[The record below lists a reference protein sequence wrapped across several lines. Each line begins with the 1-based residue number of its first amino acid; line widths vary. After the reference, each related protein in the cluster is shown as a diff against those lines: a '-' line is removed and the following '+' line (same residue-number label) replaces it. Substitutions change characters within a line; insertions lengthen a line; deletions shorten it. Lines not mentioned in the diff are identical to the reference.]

1 MNTQFLSKARLVAA
15 GLVVCGVFVGGCS
28 GSDVKAP
35 TTQSPQAQATAAM
48 HALLATFA
56 SIPGAHVAN
65 AAQFNDGQAGESW
78 NVDASAAS
86 AFTAAAALLPR
97 WHTIGGGSGGGA
109 MGNGQYGE
117 TVYTTGAGTLATE
130 TVNITLVPRD
140 ATTSTLQVAVNV
152 EYRLPKPA
160 TEHVPDSNVLTV
172 TLRPV
177 AQGVPGRTATEVITS
192 RTVIAQVAGEINA
205 LPAAPRVVAY
215 CPAFGPKTELVLD
228 FASTSS
234 APASASTIVEVSSQ
248 PTAICTWG
256 VQMSINGVKEPELDD
271 SVHAGLFAQLEQLTG
286 ITH

>member
-15 GLVVCGVFVGGCS
+15 CLVVCGVFVGGCS

-48 HALLATFA
+48 HALLAPFA

-65 AAQFNDGQAGESW
+65 AARFNDGQASESW

-86 AFTAAAALLPR
+86 AFTAAAALVPR
-97 WHTIGGGSGGGA
+97 WHTIGGGSGGA

-117 TVYTTGAGTLATE
+117 TVYTTGAGTLAAE

-140 ATTSTLQVAVNV
+140 TTTSTLQVAANV
-152 EYRLPKPA
+152 EYRLSKPA
-160 TEHVPDSNVLTV
+160 IEHVPDSSVLTV

-192 RTVIAQVAGEINA
+192 RSVIAQVAGEINA
-205 LPAAPRVVAY
+205 LPAAPIVGAY